1 MIVLSFALQSG
12 VGFEEALQE
21 KEMVLWWIEEGSLTK
36 ERGEEGQRDKL
47 DDVSSDSMRESCLA
61 F

>member
-21 KEMVLWWIEEGSLTK
+21 KEMVLWWIEGSLTK
-36 ERGEEGQRDKL
+36 ERGEEAQRDKL